1 MISNNNLI
9 IVCSILLFSCDSP
22 TQVPLENDIILG
34 CIDINADNYDTNA
47 NEDDGSCIYGSN
59 HPINS
64 LWFVSNNNG
73 SWGIG
78 YNSNVGIGGFQ
89 VTISGTKIISLL
101 QTGDAQTFGFSI
113 SYNGDS
119 GAVLGFSLSGA
130 AIPAGSG
137 ELFSLELDQ
146 EPIAILDIVIS
157 DENGNSIPFIF
168 DTSYFSTSIPIT
180 GNSHLIILSS
190 SITTLDVGDEV
201 GIFDANAVLNY
212 NNCDNVI
219 GELLVGSGTW
229 TGAQLNIVS
238 IGSVDM
244 CDFGGIQLSGYQYV
258 NPIIIKIWDVSEK
271 VMKIIYPEFTSGN
284 GNFSDVLTV
293 VSEINY

>member
-22 TQVPLENDIILG
+22 TQVPLENDITLG
-34 CIDINADNYDTNA
+34 CIDINADNYDANA
-47 NEDDGSCIYGSN
+47 NEGDGSCIYGSN

-78 YNSNVGIGGFQ
+78 YNSNVEIGGFQ

-101 QTGDAQTFGFSI
+101 QTGDAQTLGFSI

-119 GAVLGFSLSGA
+119 GAVLGFSLSGTV
-130 AIPAGSG
+130 IPAGSG

-146 EPIAILDIVIS
+146 DPIAILDIVIS
-157 DENGNSIPFIF
+157 DENGSSIPFVF
-168 DTSYFSTSIPIT
+168 DTSYFSTSIPTT
-180 GNSHLIILSS
+180 GNSHLIIFSS

-212 NNCDNVI
+212 NNCDNVT

-229 TGAQLNIVS
+229 NGTQLNIVS

-244 CDFGGIQLSGYQYV
+244 CDFGGIQLSGFQSV
-258 NPIIIKIWDVSEK
+258 NPIFIKIWDVSEK